1 MTTKSRPR
9 LVVLLSGSGS
19 NLQAFID
26 ATENGTLNADI
37 VAVISNKPDVMGLDR
52 AQKAGITNKVIDH
65 REFADRETFDQT
77 LANQIEGYKPDLVI
91 LAGFMRILTPK
102 FVDRFAGRIMNIH
115 PSLLPKYPGLHT
127 HQRAIDAGD
136 SNAGAT
142 VHFVTSQLDGGPA
155 IIQAEVPILTG
166 DDADKL
172 ASRVLVQE
180 HQIYPLTAQWFC
192 EGRLSLN
199 NGMPQLDG
207 KTLPDSGF
215 AFSDIITKP

>member
-1 MTTKSRPR
+1 MTIKSRPR

-26 ATENGTLNADI
+26 ATTNSTLTADI
-37 VAVISNKPDVMGLDR
+37 VAVISNKPGVMGLDR
-52 AQKAGITNKVIDH
+52 AQNAGITNEVIDH
-65 REFADRETFDQT
+65 REFADRETFDQR
-77 LANQIEGYKPDLVI
+77 LAEKIESYKPDLVI
-91 LAGFMRILTPK
+91 LAGFMRILTPE

-155 IIQAEVPILTG
+155 IVQAEVPILAG
-166 DDADKL
+166 DDADIL
-172 ASRVLVQE
+172 ASRILVQE
-180 HQIYPLTAQWFC
+180 HQIYPLAAQWFC
-192 EGRLSLN
+192 DGRLSLN
-199 NGMPQLDG
+199 NGIPQLDG
-207 KTLPDSGF
+207 KTLPDPGF
-215 AFSDIITKP
+215 AFSDIITEP

>member
-1 MTTKSRPR
+1 MTTKSQPR

-26 ATENGTLNADI
+26 ATKNGTLNADI
-37 VAVISNKPDVMGLDR
+37 TAVISNKPCVMGLDR
-52 AQKAGITNKVIDH
+52 AQNAGITNEVIDH

-77 LANQIEGYKPDLVI
+77 LAEQIESYKPDLVI

-155 IIQAEVPILTG
+155 IVQAEVPILTG
-166 DDADKL
+166 DDPDKL

-180 HQIYPLTAQWFC
+180 HQIYPLAAQWFC

-199 NGMPQLDG
+199 NGRPQLDG
-207 KTLPDSGF
+207 KALPDSGF